1 MNTFSSVCGLVFLIS
16 LLTVKVESSGW
27 GEIEKKVNATLEKV
41 NEVEGGSNLELI
53 RIVYTMSTR
62 FYVQVD
68 IEITE
73 NKVKTSR
80 VLTINE
86 QFLMDHA
93 KVELRCIPAGGG
105 KDVSVFS
112 SLFQLKACRLNLFFS
127 VDILHLMLT
136 FYVQFIS
143 S

>member
-73 NKVKTSR
+73 NKVKTSC

-93 KVELRCIPAGGG
+93 KVELRCIPA
-105 KDVSVFS
+105 
-112 SLFQLKACRLNLFFS
+112 
-127 VDILHLMLT
+127 VDFESI
-136 FYVQFIS
+136 
-143 S
+143 